1 MKKVFSKVLAFAFIL
16 CASVALFACGS
27 KEKTPTDAVVAN
39 KESLLSSYNYLVEHD
54 HIAIFQ
60 DGGESGDD
68 VCTNSVKYKYNNGDY
83 FAQVAISST
92 EHVGYWW
99 EVNKTTVKRYEL
111 KYSEGWRT
119 VDVSAIAPE
128 QANAYKELV
137 LLGTDDFPFELTF
150 EEIIK
155 SNNLTFSEKD
165 GECKAV
171 YTEDDDTMT
180 IVFDGTKI
188 LSIRVSGNDSD
199 IGEYVDTISIGY
211 VNLDMTNFDFNSKVD
226 IDTHVATLTTKLAEL
241 KATSW
246 TATMNIW
253 FDTSK
258 QITHNA
264 NESTVTIESSVVA
277 SSVTEGDLTPVDPDE
292 NEGKETMNLDELI
305 PAFNMNESYYFVKYN
320 FRTGALMLHWQT
332 SEGRTYITYNI
343 ENGKLTT
350 IDRGS
355 YQITFSNLGE

>member
-1 MKKVFSKVLAFAFIL
+1 MKKVFSKVIAFAFIL

-27 KEKTPTDAVVAN
+27 KDKTPTDAVVAN

-68 VCTNSVKYKYNNGDY
+68 VCTNAVKYKYNNGDY

-92 EHVGYWW
+92 ENVGYWA
-99 EVNKTTVKRYEL
+99 EVNKTTVKSYGF
-111 KYSEGWRT
+111 KYIEGWST
-119 VDVSAIAPE
+119 VEVWNIESDEVVR
-128 QANAYKELV
+128 YKELA
-137 LLGTDDFPFELTF
+137 LLGSDDDFPFELTF

-211 VNLDMTNFDFNSKVD
+211 LNLDMTNFDFNSKVD
-226 IDTHVATLTTKLAEL
+226 IDAHVATLTTKLAEL

-246 TATMNIW
+246 TATMEIW
-253 FDTSK
+253 PDTSK

-264 NESTVTIESSVVA
+264 NESTVTIDSEGA
-277 SSVTEGDLTPVDPDE
+277 SPEKIMS
-292 NEGKETMNLDELI
+292 LDELI
-305 PAFNMNESYYFVKYN
+305 PAFSMNGSSYYVKYN
-320 FRTGALMLHWQT
+320 FRTEALTLHWET
-332 SEGRTYITYNI
+332 SDGRTNITYNI

-350 IDRGS
+350 IDGENL
-355 YQITFSNLGE
+355 ITFNNLGE